1 MAAGVRDIEHA
12 ILPAEARRLA
22 KAGGYEL
29 CRAAILVKG
38 PDGVRSGVGDVDLDA
53 VGGKAGGQFKAVE
66 RGADLAGIE
75 VEVAQSAVAAV
86 ADEQAVPVGGE
97 GPGLGE
103 DGVIGVAVRVATART
118 AGDELKGAAGDAPDR
133 AGIAVRYVERAVQLD
148 KAGGG
153 DAAGFAAEVRQRRG

>member
-1 MAAGVRDIEHA
+1 MAAGVRDVEHA

-53 VGGKAGGQFKAVE
+53 VGGEAGGQFKAVE
-66 RGADLAGIE
+66 RGVDLAGIE

-86 ADEQAVPVGGE
+86 ADAIKYSFEPRPASPEPRVSSRPEQ
-97 GPGLGE
+97 
-103 DGVIGVAVRVATART
+103 
-118 AGDELKGAAGDAPDR
+118 
-133 AGIAVRYVERAVQLD
+133 Q
-148 KAGGG
+148 
-153 DAAGFAAEVRQRRG
+153 

>member
-1 MAAGVRDIEHA
+1 MAAGVRDVEHA

-53 VGGKAGGQFKAVE
+53 VGGEAGGQFKAVE
-66 RGADLAGIE
+66 RGVDLAGIE

-86 ADEQAVPVGGE
+86 ADEQAV
-97 GPGLGE
+97 
-103 DGVIGVAVRVATART
+103 R
-118 AGDELKGAAGDAPDR
+118 
-133 AGIAVRYVERAVQLD
+133 
-148 KAGGG
+148 
-153 DAAGFAAEVRQRRG
+153 